1 MNISPVSFGRA
12 IKVNATTE
20 QANMLAQAANVKNP
34 SNELQKFA
42 KSIFDDTSIHRAK
55 VVVIEPDEVYI
66 FSGEEAKK
74 QSEISTDLK
83 QKVKEN
89 NDLVKMIPLREV
101 REKRKHQAEVEN
113 YRTLHH
119 AIYRMRSLVEDGINC
134 KPHSTLDISS
144 RTVKSQFFGN
154 YDEISNATYTS
165 NRNGKKETFKYEA

>member
-12 IKVNATTE
+12 IKVNATVE
-20 QANMLAQAANVKNP
+20 QANMFAQAANTKSP

-42 KSIFDDTSIHRAK
+42 KTIFNDTAIHRAK

-74 QSEISTDLK
+74 QSEISADLK
-83 QKVKEN
+83 AKVKAN
-89 NDLVKMIPLREV
+89 DDLVKMIPLREV

-119 AIYRMRSLVEDGINC
+119 AIYRIRSLVEDGINC
-134 KPHSTLDISS
+134 KPLSTLDISS
-144 RTVKSQFFGN
+144 RTIKSQFFGN
-154 YDEISNATYTS
+154 YDEISGATYTS
-165 NRNGKKETFKYEA
+165 NKDGKKETLKYEA